1 MNGINNEVNSIQ
13 LFFDL
18 SGVKPVRCIV
28 KIQMAESIAIKRPYF
43 NAFFILCRFYLIHFI
58 KNSYIIN
65 ATSHCLAR
73 FSYICDKEF
82 IVNIKDI
89 LNNYKEDARV
99 EELAKALSNPKGR
112 IHLKGLIGSQDAFI
126 ATASYFLNHRN
137 SVFVLPDREEAN
149 YFLSDLENLTEKD
162 VLLFPSSY
170 RKSADFTQ
178 VDSANVL
185 LRAEVLNELNHASEY
200 GRLIVSY
207 PEALAEKVI
216 NRSALEKNT
225 LEITINNKLSIDF
238 INEFLI
244 EYDFER
250 VDFVYEPGQFSIRGG
265 IVDIF
270 SFSHELPYRIE
281 FFGDHIESIRTF
293 EIESQLS
300 AEQVK
305 SVTIVPN
312 VQSKFLTESNISLLE
327 FIDEDS
333 IIWFK
338 DIQFS
343 IDIIKSGYKKATE
356 LWKALSVADKEK
368 NPEWIDPK
376 FSFTDEKL
384 FAEQLSDFQIIEF
397 GKQFFY
403 PATKSL
409 SFDTKPQPSF
419 NKDFNLLAHN
429 LKENEKSGVKN
440 YILTDSGKQQERIF
454 SILGDVDKN
463 LKFIPLNVSIRE
475 GFVDYEQKIA
485 CYTDHQIFDR
495 YYKYK
500 HRRGYTKSQAITL
513 KELRDLKPGDFITH
527 IDHGIG
533 KYGGLEKVEVNGKIQ
548 EMIRLI
554 YADNDL
560 LYVNINSLNRISKY
574 SGKDGHLPKM
584 NKLGTEAWDKLKKTT
599 KKKVKDIARDLIK
612 LYALRKAQV
621 GFAFSPDT
629 YLQNELEASFIYEDT
644 PDQEKA
650 TADVKKDME
659 SEHPM
664 DRLVCGDVG
673 FGKTEVA
680 IRAAFKAATEGKQV
694 AILVPTTILAMQ
706 HYKTFSERLKEF
718 PVRIDYINRFKTTK
732 QVKDTLEA
740 LKNGKVE
747 ILIGTHKL
755 VAKDVKFKDL
765 GLLIIDEEQKFGVT
779 VKEKLKQFRANVDTL
794 TLTATPIPRT
804 LHFSLMGARDLS
816 IIQTPPP
823 NRQPVDTELHVFNE
837 KLIKEAVEFELDR
850 EGQVF
855 FIHNRVADLRQLGGL
870 IQKLV
875 PKARIAIAHG
885 QLEGD
890 KLEDIMLDFIEGRYD
905 VLVATTIIEAGLDV
919 PNANTILI
927 NHAHMFGLSDLHQM
941 RGRVGRSNKKAFC
954 YLLSPPLSTLTPEAR
969 KRLSA
974 IEEFSDL
981 GSGFNVAMRDL
992 DIRGS
997 GNLLG
1002 AEQSGFIAEIGFDMY
1017 HKILDEAIQELK
1029 DEEFREVFANEKP
1042 RPFVS
1047 ATQIETDMEL
1057 LIPDE
1062 YVTNIQERYNLYT
1075 ELSKV
1080 EDKENLKAF
1089 AKKLEDRFGALPK
1102 QVWDLLRTVE
1112 LQWLGKEIGLEKIS
1126 WKKSILR
1133 GYFVSDKQSK
1143 YFESEMFGNILL
1155 YAQHN
1160 PRRVNLKE
1168 VKNTLRI
1175 AVEDVKNID
1184 EVIFAL
1190 EQMKDPVVI

>member
-1 MNGINNEVNSIQ
+1 
-13 LFFDL
+13 
-18 SGVKPVRCIV
+18 
-28 KIQMAESIAIKRPYF
+28 
-43 NAFFILCRFYLIHFI
+43 
-58 KNSYIIN
+58 
-65 ATSHCLAR
+65 
-73 FSYICDKEF
+73 
-82 IVNIKDI
+82 VNIKDI